1 MSDNRGKYNN
11 TVPRYPQRTHGLTPG
26 TLANGERAWSL
37 TQSAAGSLA
46 AHVRRNPSTR
56 ANRRSN
62 NLAELIIAYRLLFR
76 ALRWQ
81 SKRFSE
87 LIDKPEMKVRVLFH
101 DHCFDGAASA
111 AFVTRFLRDKFYAG
125 AEFDY
130 TGLAHRAD
138 QLFEDSLFDGDAN
151 AIVDFK
157 YSTHPNL
164 TWWFDHHQSAFL
176 SPEDAE
182 HFRHDTSGRKLFDPS
197 YRSCTKFISTVA
209 KERWHFEAPDLDE
222 LVTWADIVDGALYE
236 SAKAAVEM
244 NAPAMKLTLVIEG
257 SKGPDLVK
265 KISRAMQ
272 YQRLEQI
279 IEDSDVQAVY
289 HKLYQRHL
297 RTIDVIR
304 GAGACEGG
312 VIYFDLI
319 DHGIDG
325 YNKFI
330 PYYLFPD
337 SAYTVSVST
346 SSFRTKVSVGSN
358 PWVREPLRH
367 NLATIC
373 ERYGGGGHPKV
384 GAISF
389 PIAAVNEARRAAA
402 EIREELKW

>member
-1 MSDNRGKYNN
+1 
-11 TVPRYPQRTHGLTPG
+11 
-26 TLANGERAWSL
+26 
-37 TQSAAGSLA
+37 
-46 AHVRRNPSTR
+46 
-56 ANRRSN
+56 
-62 NLAELIIAYRLLFR
+62 
-76 ALRWQ
+76 
-81 SKRFSE
+81 
-87 LIDKPEMKVRVLFH
+87 MKVRVRYH
-101 DHCFDGAASA
+101 DHCFDGAGSA
-111 AFVTRFLRDKFYAG
+111 ALITRFLRAQFYPD

-138 QLFEDSLFDGDAN
+138 QLFEDGLFDGDAN
-151 AIVDFK
+151 VIVDFK
-157 YSTHPNL
+157 YATHPNI

-182 HFRHDTSGRKLFDPS
+182 HFRRDTSGRKLLDPS
-197 YRSCTKFISTVA
+197 FRSCTKFISTVV
-209 KERWHFEAPDLDE
+209 KDRFGFEAADLEE

-236 SAKAAVEM
+236 NAQVAVEM

-257 SKGPDLVK
+257 TAGSELVQ
-265 KISRAMQ
+265 KIIRLMQ
-272 YQRLEQI
+272 RQKLTEIIADPEIEAEYERL
-279 IEDSDVQAVY
+279 
-289 HKLYQRHL
+289 HKTHL
-297 RTIDVIR
+297 RNIDIIHR
-304 GAGACEGG
+304 AGSCDRG
-312 VIYFDLI
+312 VIYFDLAEY
-319 DHGIDG
+319 GIEG

-389 PIAAVNEARRAAA
+389 PIGAVVEARQAAA
-402 EIREELKW
+402 EIREELKG

>member
-1 MSDNRGKYNN
+1 
-11 TVPRYPQRTHGLTPG
+11 
-26 TLANGERAWSL
+26 
-37 TQSAAGSLA
+37 
-46 AHVRRNPSTR
+46 
-56 ANRRSN
+56 
-62 NLAELIIAYRLLFR
+62 
-76 ALRWQ
+76 
-81 SKRFSE
+81 
-87 LIDKPEMKVRVLFH
+87 MKVRILYH

-111 AFVTRFLRDKFYAG
+111 AFVTRFFEERFYPG
-125 AEFDY
+125 AEFRY

-138 QLFEDSLFDGDAN
+138 QLFEDAMFDGDVN

-157 YSTHPNL
+157 YATHPNL

-182 HFRHDTSGRKLFDPS
+182 HFRHDTSGRKMFDPS
-197 YRSCTKFISTVA
+197 YRSCTKFISTVV
-209 KERWHFEAPDLDE
+209 KERWGFEAPDLDE

-236 SAKAAVEM
+236 NAQAAVEM
-244 NAPAMKLTLVIEG
+244 NEPAMKLTLVIEG
-257 SKGPDLVK
+257 SNGPSLVQ
-265 KISRAMQ
+265 KIIQLMQHRPLAEIITDPEIQATYSR
-272 YQRLEQI
+272 L
-279 IEDSDVQAVY
+279 
-289 HKLYQRHL
+289 HGTHL
-297 RTIDVIR
+297 RNIDLIR
-304 GAGACEGG
+304 AEGSCDHG
-312 VIYFDLI
+312 VIYFDLVNY
-319 DHGIDG
+319 GIEG

-389 PIAAVNEARRAAA
+389 PIGAVGEARKAAA
-402 EIREELKW
+402 EIRDELAGR

>member
-1 MSDNRGKYNN
+1 MR
-11 TVPRYPQRTHGLTPG
+11 
-26 TLANGERAWSL
+26 
-37 TQSAAGSLA
+37 
-46 AHVRRNPSTR
+46 
-56 ANRRSN
+56 
-62 NLAELIIAYRLLFR
+62 
-76 ALRWQ
+76 
-81 SKRFSE
+81 
-87 LIDKPEMKVRVLFH
+87 VRVLYH
-101 DHCFDGAASA
+101 DHCFDGAGSA
-111 AFVTRFLRDKFYAG
+111 AFITRFLKDKCYPE
-125 AEFDY
+125 AEFVY

-138 QLFEDSLFDGDAN
+138 QLFEDGLFDGDAN
-151 AIVDFK
+151 VIVDFK
-157 YSTHPNL
+157 YATHPNV

-182 HFRHDTSGRKLFDPS
+182 HFRRDTSGRKLLDPS
-197 YRSCTKFISTVA
+197 FRSCTKFIATVV
-209 KERWHFEAPDLDE
+209 KDRFGFEAADLEE

-257 SKGPDLVK
+257 TSGSEMVQ
-265 KISRAMQ
+265 KIIRLMQ
-272 YQRLEQI
+272 QRKLEEI
-279 IEDSDVQAVY
+279 IADPEIEAEY
-289 HKLYQRHL
+289 ERLHKIHL
-297 RTIDVIR
+297 RNIDIIHR
-304 GAGACEGG
+304 AGSCDHG
-312 VIYFDLI
+312 VIYFDLA
-319 DHGIDG
+319 DYGIEG

-389 PIAAVNEARRAAA
+389 PTGAVGEARRAAA
-402 EIREELKW
+402 EIREELKS

>member
-1 MSDNRGKYNN
+1 
-11 TVPRYPQRTHGLTPG
+11 
-26 TLANGERAWSL
+26 
-37 TQSAAGSLA
+37 
-46 AHVRRNPSTR
+46 
-56 ANRRSN
+56 
-62 NLAELIIAYRLLFR
+62 
-76 ALRWQ
+76 
-81 SKRFSE
+81 
-87 LIDKPEMKVRVLFH
+87 MKVRVLYH

-111 AFVTRFLRDKFYAG
+111 AFVTRFLESKFYPG
-125 AEFDY
+125 ASFDY

-138 QLFEDSLFDGDAN
+138 QLFEDGLFDGDAN

-157 YSTHPNL
+157 YSTNPKL

-197 YRSCTKFISTVA
+197 YRSCTKFISAVA
-209 KERWHFEAPDLDE
+209 RERYGFEAPDLDD

-236 SAKAAVEM
+236 SAQAAVEM

-257 SKGPDLVK
+257 SKGSQMVR
-265 KISRAMQ
+265 KIIGAMQ
-272 YQRLEQI
+272 HQPLSEI
-279 IEDSDVQAVY
+279 ITDPEVQAIY
-289 HKLYQRHL
+289 QKLYEKHL

-304 GAGACEGG
+304 GAGSCDKG
-312 VIYFDLI
+312 VIYFDLVN
-319 DHGIDG
+319 DGIEG

-389 PIAAVNEARRAAA
+389 PTGAVQQARKAAA

>member
-1 MSDNRGKYNN
+1 
-11 TVPRYPQRTHGLTPG
+11 
-26 TLANGERAWSL
+26 
-37 TQSAAGSLA
+37 
-46 AHVRRNPSTR
+46 
-56 ANRRSN
+56 
-62 NLAELIIAYRLLFR
+62 
-76 ALRWQ
+76 
-81 SKRFSE
+81 
-87 LIDKPEMKVRVLFH
+87 MKVRVLYH

-111 AFVTRFLRDKFYAG
+111 AFVTRFLQDKFYPG
-125 AEFDY
+125 AEFSY

-151 AIVDFK
+151 VIVDFK
-157 YSTHPNL
+157 YATNSNL
-164 TWWFDHHQSAFL
+164 SWWFDHHQSAFL

-197 YRSCTKFISTVA
+197 YRSCTKFISAVA
-209 KERWHFEAPDLDE
+209 RERFGFEAPDLEE

-236 SAKAAVEM
+236 SAQAAVEM
-244 NAPAMKLTLVIEG
+244 NAPAMKLTLVIES
-257 SKGPDLVK
+257 SKGPSLVQ
-265 KISRAMQ
+265 KIICAMQ
-272 YQRLEQI
+272 HKRLSEIIAEPEVEATYQ
-279 IEDSDVQAVY
+279 
-289 HKLYQRHL
+289 KLYQKHL

-304 GAGACEGG
+304 QTGSCDRG
-312 VIYFDLI
+312 VIFFDLV
-319 DHGIDG
+319 DEGIDG

-373 ERYGGGGHPKV
+373 ERYGGGGHAKV

-389 PIAAVNEARRAAA
+389 PTGAVGVARQAAA